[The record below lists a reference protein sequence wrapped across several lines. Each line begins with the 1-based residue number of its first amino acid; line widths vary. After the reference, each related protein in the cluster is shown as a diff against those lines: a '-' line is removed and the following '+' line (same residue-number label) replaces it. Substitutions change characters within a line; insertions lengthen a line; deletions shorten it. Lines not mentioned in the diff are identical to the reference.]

1 VSLVVSIHDVTPAY
15 APEVA
20 RLWSVCAAR
29 QVTPALLVVPNWHG
43 RWPLHEHPEFVRWL
57 RARVLDGADIVLHGE
72 RHDEAGLRRG
82 LSDVLRA
89 WGRTA
94 AEGEFLT
101 LDEMGAL
108 ERIQRGVR
116 VLRDFGLEPIGFVP
130 PAWLAR
136 DGCDRAVC
144 AAGLQFTEDERAI
157 RLLPSGQ
164 RIESPV
170 VRWSARSR
178 ARAVASVAVAAGRWR
193 LQRRARL
200 MRVALHPLDL
210 SHPATANSLV
220 HSLDRWVSSRR
231 TTTYGVLSAGGSLH
245 STSRH

>member
-20 RLWSVCAAR
+20 RLWSICAAR

-43 RWPLHEHPEFVRWL
+43 AWPLHEHPEFVRWL
-57 RARVLDGADIVLHGE
+57 RTRAADGADIVLHGE
-72 RHDEAGLRRG
+72 RHDEVGLRRG
-82 LSDVLRA
+82 LGDVLRA
-89 WGRTA
+89 LGRTA

-101 LDEMGAL
+101 LEEAGAQ
-108 ERIQRGVR
+108 ERIERGVR

-136 DGCDRAVC
+136 DGCERAVC
-144 AAGLQFTEDERAI
+144 TAGLRFTEDERAI
-157 RLLPSGQ
+157 RIFPSG
-164 RIESPV
+164 RRLDSPV

-178 ARAVASVAVAAGRWR
+178 TRAVASVAVAAGRWR

-200 MRVALHPLDL
+200 VRVALHPLDL

-220 HSLDRWVSSRR
+220 HSLDCWLSSRR
-231 TTTYGVLSAGGSLH
+231 TTTYGVLSAGGSPP
-245 STSRH
+245 STSPH